1 MLDLFTVKFLTTYDR
16 RPFHLVGAAGI
27 FLVLLGAGLLSWMF
41 VLLLSG
47 DGVGDRPAFMAGVTC
62 VVVGVQ
68 LICVGL
74 IAELIVHLDMQRRL
88 EDQRMIRESSSSSW

>member
-1 MLDLFTVKFLTTYDR
+1 
-16 RPFHLVGAAGI
+16 
-27 FLVLLGAGLLSWMF
+27 MF
-41 VLLLSG
+41 
-47 DGVGDRPAFMAGVTC
+47 

-88 EDQRMIRESSSSSW
+88 EDQRMIRGARSLDV